1 MAFNINTIRDDFPVL
16 NQQVNNQSLVYFDN
30 AATTQK
36 PVQVIQRISDYY
48 LHENSNVHRGVHHLS
63 QMATEAYEKARQSV
77 AAFIHAAEP
86 DEIIFTRGT
95 TESINLLSRAL
106 VPWIESNDEILVS
119 AMEHHS
125 NLVPWQQLCAE
136 RHARLKIVP
145 LNEDGSLDL
154 NFLEKMLNPQVKL
167 LALTHISNVL
177 GTVNPVAEIVK
188 LAHDKGVPVLL
199 DGAQGIAHSHVDVSA
214 LNVDFYA
221 FSGHKVYAPMGIG
234 VLYGRK
240 TWLKRLPPYQFGGEM
255 IDQVTFEK
263 TTFNQLPYKYEAGTP
278 NVSGALGLETALQY
292 LSRIGLDEI
301 FKHEDKLLQ
310 SATEK
315 LEQIDGMRIIGRAKQ
330 KAAVLSFI
338 VNGIHPYDLGTLL
351 DQMGIAVR
359 TGHHC
364 AQPLID
370 QLGIPGTVRA
380 SFGLYST
387 LQEVDAF
394 VEAVKK
400 AVKMLRG

>member
-1 MAFNINTIRDDFPVL
+1 MAFEIHKIRGDFPVL
-16 NQQVNNQSLVYFDN
+16 QQAVNGKPLVYFDN

-36 PVQVIQRISDYY
+36 PLQVINRISDYY
-48 LHENSNVHRGVHHLS
+48 LKENSNVHRGVHHLS
-63 QMATEAYEKARQSV
+63 QVATEDYENARQYV
-77 AAFIHAAEP
+77 AGFIHAAEA

-106 VPWIESNDEILVS
+106 VPWIEANDEILIS

-125 NLVPWQQLCAE
+125 NLVPWQQLCTE
-136 RHARLKIVP
+136 RKAKLKVVP
-145 LNEDGSLDL
+145 LNEDGSLDM

-167 LALTHISNVL
+167 LAITHISNVL
-177 GTVNPVAEIVK
+177 GTVNPVEEIVK

-199 DGAQGIAHSHVDVSA
+199 DGAQGIAHSHVDVTA
-214 LNVDFYA
+214 LGVDFYV
-221 FSGHKVYAPMGIG
+221 FSGHKIYAPMGIG
-234 VLYGRK
+234 VLFGRK

-255 IDQVTFEK
+255 IDQVSFEK

-278 NVSGALGLETALQY
+278 NVSGALGLEAAMRY
-292 LSRIGLDEI
+292 LNEIGTDQI
-301 FKHEDKLLQ
+301 FQHEDQLLQ

-315 LEQIDGMRIIGRAKQ
+315 LEEIDGMRIIGRANQ

-370 QLGIPGTVRA
+370 MMGIPGTVRA
-380 SFGLYST
+380 SFALYNT
-387 LQEVDAF
+387 QEEVETFA
-394 VEAVKK
+394 EAVKK
-400 AVKMLRG
+400 AVKMLR

>member
-1 MAFNINTIRDDFPVL
+1 MAIQVNKIRADFPIL
-16 NQQVNNQSLVYFDN
+16 QQQVNGKPLVYFDN

-36 PVQVIQRISDYY
+36 PLQVINRISDYY
-48 LHENSNVHRGVHHLS
+48 LKENSNVHRGVHHLS
-63 QMATEAYEKARQSV
+63 QVATEVYENARQYV
-77 AAFIHAAEP
+77 ADFINAAEA

-106 VPWIESNDEILVS
+106 VPWIEANDEILIS

-125 NLVPWQQLCAE
+125 NLVPWQQLCTE
-136 RHARLKIVP
+136 RKAKLKVVP
-145 LNEDGSLDL
+145 LNEDGSMDM

-167 LALTHISNVL
+167 LAITHISNVL
-177 GTVNPVAEIVK
+177 GTVNPVEEIVK

-199 DGAQGIAHSHVDVSA
+199 DGAQGIAHSHVDVTA
-214 LNVDFYA
+214 LGVDFYV
-221 FSGHKVYAPMGIG
+221 FSGHKIYAPMGIG

-240 TWLKRLPPYQFGGEM
+240 TWLRRLPPYQFGGEM
-255 IDQVTFEK
+255 IDQVSFEN

-278 NVSGALGLETALQY
+278 NVSGALGLEAALRY
-292 LSRIGLDEI
+292 LSEIGLDEI
-301 FKHEDKLLQ
+301 FQHEDKLLQ

-315 LEQIDGMRIIGRAKQ
+315 LEEIDGMRIIGRAKR

-370 QLGIPGTVRA
+370 MMGIPGTVRA
-380 SFGLYST
+380 SFALYNT
-387 LQEVDAF
+387 QEEIDAF
-394 VEAVKK
+394 AEAVKK
-400 AVKMLRG
+400 AVKMLR

>member
-1 MAFNINTIRDDFPVL
+1 MAIQVNKIRADFPIL
-16 NQQVNNQSLVYFDN
+16 QQQVNGKPLVYFDN

-36 PVQVIQRISDYY
+36 PLQVINRISDYY
-48 LHENSNVHRGVHHLS
+48 LRENSNVHRGVHHLS
-63 QMATEAYEKARQSV
+63 QVATEVYENSRQYI
-77 AAFIHAAEP
+77 ADFINAAEV

-106 VPWIESNDEILVS
+106 VPWIETNDEILIS

-136 RHARLKIVP
+136 RKAKLKVIP
-145 LNEDGSLDL
+145 LNEDGSVDI

-167 LALTHISNVL
+167 LAITHISNVL
-177 GTVNPVAEIVK
+177 GTVNPIEEIVK

-199 DGAQGIAHSHVDVSA
+199 DGAQGIAHSHVDVTA
-214 LNVDFYA
+214 LGVDFYV
-221 FSGHKVYAPMGIG
+221 FSGHKIYAPMGIG

-240 TWLKRLPPYQFGGEM
+240 TWLRRLPPYQFGGEM
-255 IDQVTFEK
+255 IDQVSFEN
-263 TTFNQLPYKYEAGTP
+263 TTFNALPYKYEAGTP
-278 NVSGALGLETALQY
+278 NVSGALGLEAALRY
-292 LSRIGLDEI
+292 FSEIGPDEI
-301 FKHEDKLLQ
+301 FQYEDKLLQ

-315 LEQIDGMRIIGRAKQ
+315 LEEIDGIRIIGRAKQ
-330 KAAVLSFI
+330 KAAVLSFV

-370 QLGIPGTVRA
+370 LLGIPGTVRA
-380 SFGLYST
+380 SFALYNT
-387 LQEVDAF
+387 QEEVDTFA
-394 VEAVKK
+394 EAVKK
-400 AVKMLRG
+400 AVKMLR